1 MDMVRNSYIYMFLV
15 ITLGVIFSQNA
26 FEGYTLFT
34 PQTMGGNGATTYL
47 IDNDENI
54 IQSWWHA
61 YGPASMPYLISGA
74 EPGLENTLLVYPYRV
89 DNPTMDTGGTGG
101 AFEVLTWDGHV
112 VWEYTLSNA
121 TYQHHHDVEPLPNG
135 NILLIAWERKTA
147 SEAYAKGREIIN
159 NPLNEMWSS
168 AILEIAHDGNGGGE
182 IVWEWHLWDH
192 LIQDVDP
199 DAENYGVVADH
210 PELFNIN
217 VGDVGSGSAGPGG
230 SNADWM
236 HFNAIDHHV
245 EWDQISLSSRFQDEI
260 FVIDHSA
267 TTEEAASHSGGNS
280 GKGGDFLYR
289 WGNPQNYNRGDES
302 DHILSNQHSINWIPT
317 DFPGE
322 NNFILFNNVQSGSEM
337 QGESAVLQIT
347 PPVDDIGNYSIEDGE
362 PFGPDYISWIY
373 ENEEFFSAFQGG
385 SFRLPNGNTLITD
398 ADSAHIFEVTSW
410 GEIVWEYTYS
420 GTNIAIPRAQKYSI
434 ADFMI
439 LGDTNYDGSINIL
452 DVVLVISLILD
463 GGYILAGD
471 MNQDGSLNILDTVS
485 LVNLI
490 VGT

>member
-1 MDMVRNSYIYMFLV
+1 MDMVRNSSIYLFLV

-54 IQSWWHA
+54 IQSWWHTN
-61 YGPASMPYLISGA
+61 GPASMPYLIPGE

-101 AFEVLTWDGHV
+101 AFEVLTWDGHL
-112 VWEYTLSNA
+112 VWEYTLSNEM
-121 TYQHHHDVEPLPNG
+121 YQHHHDIEPLPNG

-147 SEAYAKGREIIN
+147 AEAYAKGREIIN
-159 NPLNEMWSS
+159 NPLNEMWST

-199 DAENYGVVADH
+199 NAENYGVVADH

-217 VGDVGSGSAGPGG
+217 VGDAGSSSAGPGG

-245 EWDQISLSSRFQDEI
+245 EWDQISICSRYQDEI
-260 FVIDHSA
+260 FVIDHST

-302 DHILSNQHSINWIPT
+302 NHILSNQHSINWIPT
-317 DFPGE
+317 GFPGE
-322 NNFILFNNVQSGSEM
+322 NNFILFNNVHNGNPA
-337 QGESAVLQIT
+337 QGESAVLELT
-347 PPVDDIGNYSIEDGE
+347 LPVDAMGNYFIEDGE

-373 ENEEFFSAFQGG
+373 EGEGFFSSFQSG

-398 ADSAHIFEVTSW
+398 ADSAHIFEVTTE

-420 GTNIAIPRAQKYSI
+420 GTNIAIPRAQKYNI

-439 LGDTNYDGSINIL
+439 LGDTNYDGSVNIL
-452 DVVLVISLILD
+452 DVVYIIALILD
-463 GGYILAGD
+463 GNYIFAGD

-490 VGT
+490 LGT